1 MSNKPDS
8 FKTSA
13 VVGLSHILR
22 LNSGLTS
29 LLIEKLNTKFLIQK
43 LLEDQPRIQQ
53 ALLTIIL
60 SVCIN
65 NNKFVSILLEDKNFI
80 KCIFEF
86 SESSI
91 IVLRGKSLLLLS
103 FLLKSSK
110 SLSKIADSKFFGI
123 LEKTMRD
130 YYKYVQ
136 NCFFYLLE
144 SLNEVTLLIVKQL
157 YEDLKS
163 GTSAS
168 GSVFPLISQVLLSS
182 AARTKLYYPTLIKFL
197 SELLKLCTQLPL
209 DLSSQILILLESFS
223 SHGRSLAQYSEPIIS
238 VLLPNL
244 LDQRQNSN
252 TDIRFSSLKVF
263 SDIVLLFL
271 YEESIYDS
279 NNSTKIT
286 TKMINDLLIKQF
298 FPALK
303 LFIEDQDPIP
313 LYSLKLLS
321 GILERCMAFIRIVK
335 NQNLFPVLLENFF
348 GGNPKLN
355 LHLISIVKKIIE
367 SQENTLEELVAMGVI
382 HKVNSVMK
390 IIFDQD
396 WCVEKML
403 DILYE
408 LLFLAADNLRTKKV
422 NQDFSVLKLTENLSE
437 NFTLCTKILKFMN
450 EPVIYK

>member
-1 MSNKPDS
+1 M
-8 FKTSA
+8 
-13 VVGLSHILR
+13 
-22 LNSGLTS
+22 
-29 LLIEKLNTKFLIQK
+29 
-43 LLEDQPRIQQ
+43 
-53 ALLTIIL
+53 
-60 SVCIN
+60 
-65 NNKFVSILLEDKNFI
+65 
-80 KCIFEF
+80 
-86 SESSI
+86 
-91 IVLRGKSLLLLS
+91 
-103 FLLKSSK
+103 
-110 SLSKIADSKFFGI
+110 
-123 LEKTMRD
+123 
-130 YYKYVQ
+130 
-136 NCFFYLLE
+136 
-144 SLNEVTLLIVKQL
+144 LIVKQL

-163 GTSAS
+163 GASAS